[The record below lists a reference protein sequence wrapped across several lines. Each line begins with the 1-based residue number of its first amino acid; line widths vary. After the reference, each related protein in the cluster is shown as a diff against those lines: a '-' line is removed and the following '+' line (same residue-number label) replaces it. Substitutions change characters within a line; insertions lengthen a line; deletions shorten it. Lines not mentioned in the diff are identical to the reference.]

1 MDDNRH
7 GLHVLERL
15 QAWRDGELPVAAAEA
30 VRAHLAAC
38 PDCAHAAAEL
48 ETIWDAI
55 ATAPPPA
62 PPRPAWPGLRA
73 SFAGPRRASLSW
85 AAGLAAATAG
95 LLVGLLVGEP
105 GRAGA
110 RVVAESDDGASEW
123 AGTQTLVVAGAATT
137 LDGIYLDTT
146 AGADEAPDAAGGAP

>member
-7 GLHVLERL
+7 ELHVLARL
-15 QAWRDGELPVAAAEA
+15 QAWRDGELPVDAAAV

-38 PDCAHAAAEL
+38 PDCARAALEL
-48 ETIWDAI
+48 EMVWDAI
-55 ATAPPPA
+55 AAARPPTA
-62 PPRPAWPGLRA
+62 PRPAWPGLRA
-73 SFAGPRRASLSW
+73 SFAGPRRVSLPW

-95 LLVGLLVGEP
+95 LLVGLLIGEP

-110 RVVAESDDGASEW
+110 RVAAESEDGASEW
-123 AGTQTLVVAGAATT
+123 AGAQTLVVADAATT

-146 AGADEAPDAAGGAP
+146 AGADEASDAAGGAP

>member
-7 GLHVLERL
+7 ELHVLARL

-38 PDCAHAAAEL
+38 PDCARAAAEL

-55 ATAPPPA
+55 ATAPPP
-62 PPRPAWPGLRA
+62 PPPPAWPGLRA
-73 SFAGPRRASLSW
+73 SFAGPRRASLPW

-95 LLVGLLVGEP
+95 LLMGLLIGEP

-110 RVVAESDDGASEW
+110 RVATASDDAVSEW

-146 AGADEAPDAAGGAP
+146 ADADEAPDAVGGAP

>member
-1 MDDNRH
+1 MDNSRH
-7 GLHVLERL
+7 ELHVLARL

-38 PDCAHAAAEL
+38 PDCARAAAEL
-48 ETIWDAI
+48 ETIWEAI
-55 ATAPPPA
+55 ATAPPP
-62 PPRPAWPGLRA
+62 PPPPAWPGLRA
-73 SFAGPRRASLSW
+73 SFAGPRRASLPW

-123 AGTQTLVVAGAATT
+123 AGTQTLVLADAATT